1 MLVSNT
7 NMHVVVAI
15 ITSFELVMLLIQA
28 IYYLQRPSEKGRL
41 WFLLLLI
48 FLIQYNL
55 AGSILPDKRLGIPI
69 HYQFVYTY
77 TTGVVMS
84 LYVLY
89 YLYKVFD
96 LTKLR
101 FFTIKSITYCIVCP
115 FLFLFVIPYLI
126 TGNFTLFNKLVCVIP
141 TVYGIVIAWLIYR
154 SLIEKYNLIKQ
165 DGDKGELIEQMVT
178 VFLAYVFWISMPI
191 VTYFEGSQILEHS
204 LTNFGF
210 LIMTI
215 SYVKSIIVKSHKEH
229 EELKLSQKLLRGMNE
244 ELIQK
249 VKDRTLQIELL
260 YEERYNNYVNFL
272 HETKTPLTLMKN
284 YIDEYV
290 SKHAESVELNVV
302 RNNIDKLSHSIS
314 NIFDTERLIK
324 GLEIYNHNQIANFSQ
339 ILKDN
344 TFLFRPFFQK
354 KSIEVEEEVDND
366 VYIQADPN
374 AVNSIVNNILENAIK
389 FSDQNGR
396 VQIFLSTFKGQITF
410 SVHDEGIGI
419 TPKLQNKVFE
429 PYFQI
434 NTDKKNFQ
442 GMGLGLPI
450 IKKIVDSLDG
460 QVIIE
465 SDPLIKKGTLIKVI
479 LNKYQLSDIDDEV
492 PRYPVQKNES
502 LDTFDFNIV
511 ARSHDPDKF
520 SILIVEDKK
529 AMLWYLHQKFSEK
542 YNIEYAIN
550 GKEGLKCLR
559 KSTVR
564 FDLIITDIMMD
575 EMDGFDFAK
584 VVVELNEYR
593 HIPIIFLS
601 AKTTRQD
608 KLKALKLGAVDFIQK
623 PFSYTELAYKIESI
637 FKNVTNQKKATHNDI
652 ISSVKRLGTQDVL
665 LLERKIIEKR
675 NSNYKLYNLTPRE
688 IEIVNMV
695 RDGLTYPKIAKTIL
709 RAESTVKKH
718 IENTFNKCGV
728 HSQDELLQILD
739 N

>member
-1 MLVSNT
+1 
-7 NMHVVVAI
+7 
-15 ITSFELVMLLIQA
+15 
-28 IYYLQRPSEKGRL
+28 
-41 WFLLLLI
+41 
-48 FLIQYNL
+48 
-55 AGSILPDKRLGIPI
+55 
-69 HYQFVYTY
+69 
-77 TTGVVMS
+77 
-84 LYVLY
+84 
-89 YLYKVFD
+89 
-96 LTKLR
+96 
-101 FFTIKSITYCIVCP
+101 
-115 FLFLFVIPYLI
+115 
-126 TGNFTLFNKLVCVIP
+126 
-141 TVYGIVIAWLIYR
+141 
-154 SLIEKYNLIKQ
+154 
-165 DGDKGELIEQMVT
+165 
-178 VFLAYVFWISMPI
+178 
-191 VTYFEGSQILEHS
+191 
-204 LTNFGF
+204 
-210 LIMTI
+210 
-215 SYVKSIIVKSHKEH
+215 
-229 EELKLSQKLLRGMNE
+229 
-244 ELIQK
+244 
-249 VKDRTLQIELL
+249 
-260 YEERYNNYVNFL
+260 
-272 HETKTPLTLMKN
+272 
-284 YIDEYV
+284 
-290 SKHAESVELNVV
+290 
-302 RNNIDKLSHSIS
+302 
-314 NIFDTERLIK
+314 
-324 GLEIYNHNQIANFSQ
+324 
-339 ILKDN
+339 
-344 TFLFRPFFQK
+344 
-354 KSIEVEEEVDND
+354 
-366 VYIQADPN
+366 
-374 AVNSIVNNILENAIK
+374 
-389 FSDQNGR
+389 
-396 VQIFLSTFKGQITF
+396 
-410 SVHDEGIGI
+410 
-419 TPKLQNKVFE
+419 
-429 PYFQI
+429 
-434 NTDKKNFQ
+434 
-442 GMGLGLPI
+442 MGLGLPI

-575 EMDGFDFAK
+575 EMDGYDFAK

-665 LLERKIIEKR
+665 FLERKITEKR

-688 IEIVNMV
+688 IEIVNMI
-695 RDGLTYPKIAKTIL
+695 RDGLTYPKIAKTIV

-739 N
+739 K